1 MRFSQKGVYMFVEFS
16 YKPLLE
22 DYNKDKTL
30 KLSTIVKLLENA
42 GNAHSDRAGDGVLDA
57 VKSQKVWVLTDW
69 KVKMMEFASYGQEIK
84 VITWSQTVNQIFNVA
99 RDFEIYA
106 DNKLIGQATTRWV
119 ILDLQTGRPC
129 KIEPSLI
136 EKYQP
141 EEKSLF
147 EEKKLDKIPLAENIT
162 SEIKF
167 KTRKSD
173 FDFNDHVHNLTYI
186 DYAFE
191 ALPQEIAEKNFH
203 SLRITYKAPITTE
216 CEITASYTN
225 LATQHLVTISTDKLN
240 TQILFE
246 E

>member
-1 MRFSQKGVYMFVEFS
+1 MRFQKELIMFVEFS

-22 DYNKDKTL
+22 DYNKDKTV

-42 GNAHSDRAGDGVLDA
+42 GNSHSDRAGDGVLDA
-57 VKSQKVWVLTDW
+57 VKNQKVWVLTDW
-69 KVKMMEFASYGQEIK
+69 KVKMMEEARYGQLIK
-84 VITWSQTVNQIFNVA
+84 IVTWSQTVNQIFNVA

-106 DNKLIGQATTRWV
+106 DDKLIGIATTRWV

-136 EKYQP
+136 EKYEP
-141 EEKSLF
+141 EEKTVF
-147 EEKKLDKIPLAENIT
+147 EEKKLDKIPPAETVT

-167 KTRKSD
+167 YTRKSD
-173 FDFNDHVHNLTYI
+173 FDFNGHVHNLTYI

-191 ALPQEIAEKNFH
+191 ALPQEIADKNFH
-203 SLRITYKAPITTE
+203 SLRITYKAPITAD

-225 LATQHLVTISTDKLN
+225 LGPQHLVTINTDRLN